1 MSDPTILVP
10 VDVSTDERPDPDLL
24 ALLQPAK
31 VVLVGWYPVPDQV
44 APEQM
49 QDEHEEEAVARI
61 EEIAADFP
69 EGTDIETLVVF
80 TRDRSET
87 VDRVAEEHDAAVVV
101 VPRDVRVVERVLVP
115 IRGDVNL
122 DRILSVVA
130 ALLEESEATVTLFHA
145 VPEGDEDPS
154 VGETLLEGASD
165 RLADAGVDTDR
176 IDTSTVESESPVD
189 DIVDA
194 TQNHDVLII
203 GESEPTLVE
212 HILGDLPTKVVERSE
227 RPVLI
232 VRDVDTPRSET
243 M

>member
-1 MSDPTILVP
+1 MNEATPTVLVP
-10 VDVSTDERPDPDLL
+10 VDVSTEERPDPDLL
-24 ALLQPAK
+24 ALLRPTK

-44 APEQM
+44 ALEQM
-49 QDEHEEEAVARI
+49 QAEHEEDAVARI
-61 EEIAADFP
+61 EEIAADLP
-69 EGTDIETLVVF
+69 EGTDVETLVVF

-87 VDRVAEEHDAAVVV
+87 VDRVAKEYDAEVVV

-130 ALLEESEATVTLFHA
+130 ALLGESDATVTLFHG
-145 VPEGDEDPS
+145 VPDGDEDPS
-154 VGETLLEGASD
+154 VGETLLEGAAD

-176 IDTSTVESESPVD
+176 IDTSTVVSESPVD

-203 GESEPTLVE
+203 GESKPPLVE
-212 HILGDLPTKVVERSE
+212 HILGDVPTKVIERSG
-227 RPVLI
+227 RPVLV
-232 VRDVDTPRSET
+232 VRRMEESET
-243 M
+243 

>member
-1 MSDPTILVP
+1 MSDLTILVP
-10 VDVSTDERPDPDLL
+10 VDVSKDKRPDPDLL
-24 ALLQPAK
+24 ALLHPAK

-49 QDEHEEEAVARI
+49 QDEHEAEAVARI
-61 EEIAADFP
+61 EEIAADFS

-80 TRDRSET
+80 TPDRSET
-87 VDRVAEEHDAAVVV
+87 VDRVAEEYDATVVV

-130 ALLEESEATVTLFHA
+130 ALLEESEATVTLFHS

-154 VGETLLEGASD
+154 VGKTLVQGAAD

-176 IDTSTVESESPVD
+176 IDTCIVESESPID

-212 HILGDLPTKVVERSE
+212 HILGDIPIEVIERSK

-232 VRDVDTPRSET
+232 VRDVDTP
-243 M
+243 

>member
-10 VDVSTDERPDPDLL
+10 VDVSKDKRPDPDLL

-61 EEIAADFP
+61 EEIAADFS

-80 TRDRSET
+80 TPDRSET
-87 VDRVAEEHDAAVVV
+87 VDRVAEEYDATVVV
-101 VPRDVRVVERVLVP
+101 VPRDVRMVERVLVP

-130 ALLEESEATVTLFHA
+130 ALLEESEATVTLFHS
-145 VPEGDEDPS
+145 VPEGDEDLS
-154 VGETLLEGASD
+154 VGKTLVQGAAD

-176 IDTSTVESESPVD
+176 IDTCIVESESPID

-212 HILGDLPTKVVERSE
+212 HILGDIPKEVIERSK

-232 VRDVDTPRSET
+232 VRDVDTP
-243 M
+243 